1 MYACKC
7 VEINEEFSENVF
19 CLLNIGYNEWNI
31 NTFHFES
38 LKYSETLSHIK
49 NLKSFLYINGIT

>member
-19 CLLNIGYNEWNI
+19 CLLIIGCNEWNI
-31 NTFHFES
+31 NTFNFES
-38 LKYSETLSHIK
+38 
-49 NLKSFLYINGIT
+49 

>member
-19 CLLNIGYNEWNI
+19 YLLNIGYNEWNI
-31 NTFHFES
+31 NTFNFES
-38 LKYSETLSHIK
+38 
-49 NLKSFLYINGIT
+49 